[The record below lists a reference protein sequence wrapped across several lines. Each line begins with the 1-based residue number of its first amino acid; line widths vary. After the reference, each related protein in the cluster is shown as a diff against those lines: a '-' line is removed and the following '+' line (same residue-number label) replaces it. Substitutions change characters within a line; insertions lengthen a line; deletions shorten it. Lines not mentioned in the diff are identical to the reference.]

1 LWGVAQPEPFNPDC
15 LYPDSDTNVCGGAIA
30 FGGGVP
36 LYKTGHVVGG
46 LGISGDTPCADHE
59 IAKRVRHLAG
69 LDPAKGP
76 VIDDIQYATSDR
88 ASVFTHPL
96 CPNTWRNGQ
105 RIDDEPPAA
114 GY

>member
-1 LWGVAQPEPFNPDC
+1 MPSIAEHIRESDARTSAHLTSLWETPHN
-15 LYPDSDTNVCGGAIA
+15 L
-30 FGGGVP
+30 VP
-36 LYKTGHVVGG
+36 LYKNGRVVGG

-59 IAKRVRHLAG
+59 IAKRIRHLAG

-76 VIDDIQYATSDR
+76 TIDDIQFAKADR

-105 RIDDEPPAA
+105 RIGDEAPAA